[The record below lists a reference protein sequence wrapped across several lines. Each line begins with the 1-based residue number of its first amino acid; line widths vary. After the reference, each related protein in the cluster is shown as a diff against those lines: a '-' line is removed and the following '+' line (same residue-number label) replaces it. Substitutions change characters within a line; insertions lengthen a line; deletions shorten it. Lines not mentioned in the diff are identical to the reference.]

1 MACGSA
7 FSGFGFQLSGFI
19 ASVALMES
27 CFDRYCSFA
36 VRDSFC
42 TGRNVVLAEILR
54 ASSKCFVVFGSVCNK
69 LDSSI
74 LLLAR
79 LLQQPVG
86 KSSVLTLTWLMVV
99 FSYAYVHAFSA
110 RLASC
115 RASFTHCWGCIFSSE
130 FFLTLLF
137 RSIAVRGTMTR

>member
-1 MACGSA
+1 MACDSA
-7 FSGFGFQLSGFI
+7 FPGYGYQLRGFVT
-19 ASVALMES
+19 SVALMES
-27 CFDRYCSFA
+27 CFVRNCSFA
-36 VRDSFC
+36 LSDSCC

-54 ASSKCFVVFGSVCNK
+54 ASSKYFVVFGSVCNK

-79 LLQQPVG
+79 LLLQPVG
-86 KSSVLTLTWLMVV
+86 KSSVLTLTWLMVL